1 MIAAPPTD
9 MVPAGIVLP
18 EASGGWCAHC
28 GRMHLLPPDRA
39 WPEALLLMER
49 LAHSGRIDFEAPAG
63 DADPRCATTPLFAA
77 EGGKMFGVLA
87 CRDNQ
92 GRLVTLRAFSGQ
104 FGGLWEAAG
113 WVGPICDPVAF
124 DRLTRDTEG
133 AIKRLGAEIDQA
145 DAGSIHRQHLVRRRR
160 ALSRDLMRKIHDLY
174 RLINFRGEHCLL
186 IDAFQGD
193 SLPPSGTG
201 DCCAVKLLHHAAKQG
216 LRPLGLV
223 EFYWGRPN
231 ASGGRVHGGL
241 YPACAARCRPVL
253 GFMLCGLAGEND
265 ALP

>member
-1 MIAAPPTD
+1 MIAAPHTD

-28 GRMHLLPPDRA
+28 GRMHLLPPDQA

-49 LAHSGRIDFEAPAG
+49 LKRSGRLDFEARAA
-63 DADPRCATTPLFAA
+63 DADPRCATAPLFAA

-92 GRLVTLRAFSGQ
+92 GRPVTLRAFSGQ
-104 FGGLWEAAG
+104 FGGLWEVAG
-113 WVGPICDPVAF
+113 WVGPIFDPAAF
-124 DRLTRDTEG
+124 DRLTRDTES
-133 AIKRLGAEIDQA
+133 AIKRLGAEIDRA
-145 DAGSIHRQHLVRRRR
+145 DAGSSHRQHLVRRRR
-160 ALSRDLMRKIHDLY
+160 FLSRALMRKIHDLY
-174 RLINFRGEHCLL
+174 RLVNFRGEQGLL

-201 DCCAVKLLHHAAKQG
+201 DCCAAKLLHHAALHG
-216 LRPLGLV
+216 LTPRGLV

-231 ASGGRVHGGL
+231 ASGLRVHGGL
-241 YPACAARCRPVL
+241 YPACEARCRPVL
-253 GFMLCGLAGEND
+253 GYMLCGLEEEND
-265 ALP
+265 DLP